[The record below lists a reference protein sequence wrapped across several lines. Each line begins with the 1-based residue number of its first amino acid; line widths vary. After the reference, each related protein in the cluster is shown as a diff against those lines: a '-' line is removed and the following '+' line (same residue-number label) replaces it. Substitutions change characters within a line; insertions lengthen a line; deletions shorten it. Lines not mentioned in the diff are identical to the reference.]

1 MQANPDRNHEFSKL
15 NLEDYYVKRGPIAA
29 LLLVLGLWYAAQLR
43 SVAHAQNPAAGRS
56 PQQPQAYPERAKA
69 SQEVLD
75 RGKAVYGVSCAFC
88 HGSDAGGGEI
98 GPNLLRSG
106 VVLED
111 QSGELLAPIV
121 HGARADKGM
130 PRVDITD
137 TQIADVTAWRS
148 LGPQRP

>member
-1 MQANPDRNHEFSKL
+1 MRLQANPDRNHEFSKL

-130 PRVDITD
+130 PRVAPVEYDG
-137 TQIADVTAWRS
+137 V
-148 LGPQRP
+148 